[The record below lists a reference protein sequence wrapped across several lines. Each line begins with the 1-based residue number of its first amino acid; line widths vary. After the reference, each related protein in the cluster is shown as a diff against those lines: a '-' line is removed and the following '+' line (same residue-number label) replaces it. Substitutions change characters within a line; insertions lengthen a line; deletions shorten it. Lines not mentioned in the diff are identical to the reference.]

1 MLWQAPSLFLF
12 NCYLTCFA
20 IAKYISTYFII
31 CQIFKNYYKFAFALF
46 FCYTLSIMEEER
58 YKHLNKYLKE
68 KFGERTLKICIDG
81 GFTCPNRDG
90 TLSTKGCIFCS
101 EKGSGELIHC
111 GSGDTI
117 TEKISNQVKNYFC
130 SYRSE
135 RANKFIAYF
144 QNFTNTYDSLD
155 MLKAK
160 YDAALIDDRI
170 VGLEVATRP
179 DCINSDIINLLKS
192 YKDKYYVCV
201 ELGLQTSNDETGN
214 LINRGYSSRQF
225 TAAVKLLNDAGIDVV
240 VHIMVGLPSESFDD
254 LKDTV
259 DFINMHNIHGLKI
272 HSTYVVKN
280 TALADMFFAGCYE
293 PISLEYYL
301 ESLTYVVT
309 HISSN
314 VVIHRIS
321 GDSPKDLLV
330 APEWNL
336 HKKWVLNGFDKIL
349 REQDLWQG
357 KFYK

>member
-1 MLWQAPSLFLF
+1 
-12 NCYLTCFA
+12 
-20 IAKYISTYFII
+20 
-31 CQIFKNYYKFAFALF
+31 
-46 FCYTLSIMEEER
+46 MEEKER

-90 TLSTKGCIFCS
+90 TISTKGCIFCS
-101 EKGSGELIHC
+101 EKGSGELIRC
-111 GSGDTI
+111 GSGNSI
-117 TEKISNQVKNYFC
+117 VEKIKNQVENYFV

-155 MLKAK
+155 MLKSK

-170 VGLEVATRP
+170 VGLEIATRP
-179 DCINSDIINLLKS
+179 DCINEDIVNLLKS

-201 ELGLQTSNDETGN
+201 ELGLQTSNDTTGN
-214 LINRGYSSRQF
+214 LINRGYSSCQF
-225 TAAVKLLNDAGIDVV
+225 TSAVKLLNDAGIDVV
-240 VHIMVGLPSESFDD
+240 AHIMIGLPGETFDD
-254 LKDTV
+254 LKNTV
-259 DFINMHNIHGLKI
+259 VFINSHNLQGLKI

-280 TALADMFFAGCYE
+280 TVLADMYFDGSYE

-309 HISSN
+309 HISPD

-321 GDSPKDLLV
+321 GDAPKDLLV
-330 APEWNL
+330 APDWNL

-349 REQDLWQG
+349 REQNLWQG
-357 KFYK
+357 KYYNGK

>member
-1 MLWQAPSLFLF
+1 MR
-12 NCYLTCFA
+12 
-20 IAKYISTYFII
+20 
-31 CQIFKNYYKFAFALF
+31 QIWTVPLVSFCF
-46 FCYTLSIMEEER
+46 FCYTVSIMEEKER

-90 TLSTKGCIFCS
+90 TISTKGCIFCS
-101 EKGSGELIHC
+101 EKGSGELIRC
-111 GSGDTI
+111 GSGNSI
-117 TEKISNQVKNYFC
+117 VEKIKNQVENYFG

-155 MLKAK
+155 MLKSK

-170 VGLEVATRP
+170 VGLEIATRP
-179 DCINSDIINLLKS
+179 DCINEDIVNLLKS

-201 ELGLQTSNDETGN
+201 ELGLQTSNDNTGI
-214 LINRGYSSRQF
+214 LINRGYSSCQF
-225 TAAVKLLNDAGIDVV
+225 TSAVKLLNDAGIDVV
-240 VHIMVGLPSESFDD
+240 AHIMIGLPGETFDD
-254 LKDTV
+254 LKNTV
-259 DFINMHNIHGLKI
+259 DFINSHNIQGLKI

-280 TALADMFFAGCYE
+280 TVLADMYFDGRYE
-293 PISLEYYL
+293 PITLKNYL
-301 ESLTYVVT
+301 ESLTYVIT
-309 HISSN
+309 HISPD

-321 GDSPKDLLV
+321 GDAPKDLLV

-349 REQDLWQG
+349 REQNLWQG
-357 KFYK
+357 KYYNEK